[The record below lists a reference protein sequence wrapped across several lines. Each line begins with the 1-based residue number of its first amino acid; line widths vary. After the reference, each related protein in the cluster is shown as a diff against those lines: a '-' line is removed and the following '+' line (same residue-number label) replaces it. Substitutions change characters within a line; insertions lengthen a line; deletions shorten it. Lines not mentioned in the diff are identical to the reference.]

1 MSKKT
6 GKSGGSKS
14 LASSDHPSTS
24 TGATSMADIA
34 HLKELMAL
42 MSANDVTEITIAG
55 PAGITIRRGAQPS
68 TVINHQP
75 VIYNGAAMPAMTASA
90 APAPQYH
97 APAPAQAAP
106 TTPAAAAAAAPA
118 APAANFEHIESPMV
132 GTCYLAPNPDAAP
145 FLKVGQQVT
154 PDTVVCL
161 IEAMKVFN
169 EIKAEKSGTVEQIL
183 VKNGQAVEFG
193 QKLYAIR

>member
-1 MSKKT
+1 
-6 GKSGGSKS
+6 
-14 LASSDHPSTS
+14 
-24 TGATSMADIA
+24 
-34 HLKELMAL
+34 
-42 MSANDVTEITIAG
+42 
-55 PAGITIRRGAQPS
+55 
-68 TVINHQP
+68 
-75 VIYNGAAMPAMTASA
+75 
-90 APAPQYH
+90 
-97 APAPAQAAP
+97 
-106 TTPAAAAAAAPA
+106 
-118 APAANFEHIESPMV
+118 MV